1 MNRFLV
7 QVGLQVSSGGGM
19 YSRSKNLAPG
29 VSKSI
34 SIRTS
39 GGDELLN
46 SLEFLGRHLGDGSI
60 SL

>member
-1 MNRFLV
+1 
-7 QVGLQVSSGGGM
+7 M